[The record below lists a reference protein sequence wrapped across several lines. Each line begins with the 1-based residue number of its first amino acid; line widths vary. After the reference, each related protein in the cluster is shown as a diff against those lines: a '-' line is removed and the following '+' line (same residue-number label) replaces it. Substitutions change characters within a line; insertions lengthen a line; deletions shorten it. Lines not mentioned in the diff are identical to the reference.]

1 MAPLTILEGYL
12 LKRGQM
18 TAKRRYF
25 SLQHH
30 EEGNASTSTLT
41 YWGSKEEM
49 EANIPARGQLLLGA
63 DGRLQDLAPTGRR
76 GFTVTAMAQRKAWSI
91 ASESNNEEDAQRWQ
105 LALTAVL
112 AKAVA
117 TAAAAAAV
125 EEKRAIPESGM
136 GEGLSRMEEENDSTS
151 NSSTGSSQ
159 RYTVQV
165 SGQDFVLDKRYDNI
179 RPLGHGAYG
188 VVVSALDRT
197 MGGEKVAIKKCPNVF
212 EDPLDAKRIA
222 REIRLLRHFH
232 HPNIVRL
239 TDLPLPSSH
248 DFGDVYM
255 VTEQMDTDL
264 HRVIYSGQKLT
275 EEHVQFFLYQLLCGL
290 KHIHSANVIH
300 RDLKVRRVGGR
311 EGGREGCGAGGV
323 PAVFHPIYDLA
334 SPPSVPPSLSPSPP
348 SPPTSSSTRTAT

>member
-25 SLQHH
+25 SLQHD
-30 EEGNASTSTLT
+30 EDNASTSTLT

-49 EANIPARGQLLLGA
+49 EANVPARGQLLLGA

-76 GFTVTAMAQRKAWSI
+76 GFTVTATAQRKAWSM
-91 ASESNNEEDAQRWQ
+91 ASESNNAEEAQRWQ
-105 LALTAVL
+105 MALTAVL
-112 AKAVA
+112 TKAVA
-117 TAAAAAAV
+117 TAAAAAAAAAAAVAV
-125 EEKRAIPESGM
+125 EEKRTIPESGM
-136 GEGLSRMEEENDSTS
+136 GMGGGLSSMEEESES
-151 NSSTGSSQ
+151 RSSGSSSSSP

-165 SGQDFVLDKRYDNI
+165 SGQDFVLDRRYDDI

-188 VVVSALDRT
+188 VVVSARDRT
-197 MGGEKVAIKKCPNVF
+197 TSGEKVAIKKCPNVF
-212 EDPLDAKRIA
+212 GDPLDAKRIA

-232 HPNIVRL
+232 HPNIVKL
-239 TDLPLPSSH
+239 IDLPLPCSH

-300 RDLKVRRVGGR
+300 RDLKVRRGGR
-311 EGGREGCGAGGV
+311 EGGREGRREGGC
-323 PAVFHPIYDLA
+323 
-334 SPPSVPPSLSPSPP
+334 
-348 SPPTSSSTRTAT
+348 

>member
-1 MAPLTILEGYL
+1 L

-25 SLQHH
+25 SLQHD
-30 EEGNASTSTLT
+30 EDNASGASTLT
-41 YWGSKEEM
+41 YWGGKEEM
-49 EANIPARGQLLLGA
+49 EANAPARGQLLLGA

-76 GFTVTAMAQRKAWSI
+76 GFTVTATAQRKAWSM
-91 ASESNNEEDAQRWQ
+91 ASESNNAEEAQRWQ
-105 LALTAVL
+105 VALTAVL

-117 TAAAAAAV
+117 TTAAAAAAAAAAAGVV
-125 EEKRAIPESGM
+125 EKGTIPESGN
-136 GEGLSRMEEENDSTS
+136 GGALSLMEESENRSI
-151 NSSTGSSQ
+151 SSSSP

-165 SGQDFVLDKRYDNI
+165 SGQDFVLDKRYDDI

-197 MGGEKVAIKKCPNVF
+197 TSGEKVAIKKCPNVF

-232 HPNIVRL
+232 HPNIVKL
-239 TDLPLPSSH
+239 TDLPLPPSY

-300 RDLKVRRVGGR
+300 RDLKVRR
-311 EGGREGCGAGGV
+311 EGGREGDKSMPC
-323 PAVFHPIYDLA
+323 F
-334 SPPSVPPSLSPSPP
+334 SPHSYLPSPP
-348 SPPTSSSTRTAT
+348 SFPPSLALQHPPQREL

>member
-25 SLQHH
+25 SLQHD
-30 EEGNASTSTLT
+30 GDNASGASTLT

-49 EANIPARGQLLLGA
+49 EANAPARGQLLLGA
-63 DGRLQDLAPTGRR
+63 DGRLQDLAPTGRL
-76 GFTVTAMAQRKAWSI
+76 GFTVTATAQRKAWSM
-91 ASESNNEEDAQRWQ
+91 ASESNNAEEAQRWQ
-105 LALTAVL
+105 VALTAVL

-117 TAAAAAAV
+117 TTAAAAAAAAAAAGVV
-125 EEKRAIPESGM
+125 EKGTIPESGN
-136 GEGLSRMEEENDSTS
+136 GWALSLMEEESENR
-151 NSSTGSSQ
+151 SSSSSSP

-165 SGQDFVLDKRYDNI
+165 SGQDFVLDKRYDDI

-197 MGGEKVAIKKCPNVF
+197 TSGEKVAIKKCPNVF

-232 HPNIVRL
+232 HPNIVKL
-239 TDLPLPSSH
+239 TDLPLPPSY

-300 RDLKVRRVGGR
+300 RDLKVRREGGR
-311 EGGREGCGAGGV
+311 EGGRVISPCHS
-323 PAVFHPIYDLA
+323 FHPTHP
-334 SPPSVPPSLSPSPP
+334 SPPLPPSLPP
-348 SPPTSSSTRTAT
+348 